1 MWDSKDK
8 INDLGD
14 ALSTISSE
22 ISKLRQILTENE
34 GKDNIYGKAADGTF
48 PLVVHVQN
56 EVNSTIFLLSF
67 EANHSQYDILQL
79 IKIKQD
85 ILAINLIILGGAGA
99 PLV

>member
-1 MWDSKDK
+1 
-8 INDLGD
+8 L
-14 ALSTISSE
+14 A
-22 ISKLRQILTENE
+22 ENG

-56 EVNSTIFLLSF
+56 EVQSIIFLLTF
-67 EANHSQYDILQL
+67 RANHNQYDILQL

-85 ILAINLIILGGAGA
+85 FPAINLIILGGAGA